1 MNTKLDHQNNYD
13 PLEQKLASTLKPVKP
28 SPGFIQTTRRRFNFA
43 SPTTVAQ
50 RLADSNYIYILLASS
65 IGAALLI
72 ITIVRFIYSLLG
84 RNK

>member
-1 MNTKLDHQNNYD
+1 MNTNLDRQNSFD
-13 PLEQKLASTLKPVKP
+13 PLEQKIATTLRPVKP

-50 RLADSNYIYILLASS
+50 RLSDSNYIYILLASCV
-65 IGAALLI
+65 GAALLI
-72 ITIVRFIYSLLG
+72 FTVTHFIYSLLG